1 MHAAFSGAWKYSTM
15 RTPMKICLVSDSH
28 DHRRLLASA
37 VEDARHHGAQVVL
50 HCGDLVAPSTLHAI
64 TRFGLPIH
72 VIHGNN
78 AGDLFHLSRIA
89 HESQGQIHYHGQD
102 ATLMLAGRRI
112 FMVHYPHYAKAM
124 AATGDYD
131 LVCNGHEHKARIE
144 QIPNV
149 KGGTTLR
156 LDPGTVAGIGA
167 SPTYIL
173 GDLAS
178 MQFEIRDIPRLD
190 LPAAEPERQAA
201 GQ

>member
-1 MHAAFSGAWKYSTM
+1 
-15 RTPMKICLVSDSH
+15 MKICLVSDSH

-37 VEDARHHGAQVVL
+37 VEDARRHGAQVVL

-64 TRFGLPIH
+64 TKLGLPIH

-78 AGDLFHLSRIA
+78 TGDLFHLSRLA
-89 HESQGQIHYHGQD
+89 HESKGQVTYYGQD
-102 ATLMLAGRRI
+102 ASLTLAGKRI

-149 KGGTTLR
+149 NGGVTLR
-156 LDPGTVAGIGA
+156 LDPGTVAGIG
-167 SPTYIL
+167 SKPTYIL
-173 GDLAS
+173 GDLEK
-178 MQFEIRDIPRLD
+178 MEFEIRAVPLD
-190 LPAAEPERQAA
+190 AIPAAEPVSKAVT
-201 GQ
+201 G